1 MIFSQSTGT
10 VFLKSTFV
18 EMIRLVGDTKVAQI
32 ILDGEFQYRN
42 LVTEFII
49 VVMDKLKKILRQYPS
64 VVAQNYSLE
73 KSIG

>member
-1 MIFSQSTGT
+1 
-10 VFLKSTFV
+10 
-18 EMIRLVGDTKVAQI
+18 MIRLVGDTKVAQI